1 MLAALPAHSFMRCRD
16 SQGFCCRCSADEIL
30 HSIAAPLLGGN
41 TQMTRASLNC
51 ANSGSRASAHCLRTD
66 DSWWFAVRCGMG
78 GGWVGAVNGG
88 AGARWCVRV
97 TPPPPAAGAGW
108 RGAARG
114 HTCAW
119 GGVRAGRVG
128 GCMGGLDGRA
138 RGGVASFCL
147 TRTSPC
153 PAAPPTGILRGQLP
167 AAVPGGSERDC
178 LPSRRQRQRQWHGR
192 RGARARA
199 LALCLPQHRDAGHHP
214 QPALHAHLGQ
224 DRGGT
229 AAGGS
234 GGVLPDP
241 QPGRTVPAAAH
252 LPRCVGVRG
261 AARAPPLCTRTSSG
275 RAVGGALARCA
286 ATAAAACW
294 LPVMPPP
301 LLRPPFTL
309 CQARARRRL
318 TPDTTTSGCWFQP
331 TWSPWMGWNATRL
344 AWATGTHG
352 ACGGTWRPRARGN
365 GNARPPP
372 PPPDLPPCLP
382 HPSRSAFRN
391 AQGSSRCSMAPGS
404 CLANQ
409 IYNIYYE
416 GEWVAGWMGRRG
428 GGSRAHARFGFT
440 ARLAP
445 MRRLYTNPTAQRQR
459 LPPALAGLA
468 PPPSR
473 SGPCGKGPGAPVLYW
488 AVRRGARQHRPG
500 WRHARPPPH
509 THTPRTHAAALP
521 QSCRPPTSPLS
532 ACCTPPPLHSPQM
545 SGEQRNGS
553 LWLSLNLPLPFIK
566 SSLVTLSVAADDV
579 QLVVNRAPARIL
591 SAKVRAGSGGG
602 VGWGGVDVC
611 GWGRGAHSL
620 LPGLTAS
627 CHVCR
632 PAPRTPAPPSRC
644 APTT

>member
-1 MLAALPAHSFMRCRD
+1 MTVSPAAANGSANGTAGAAPAPAPSPSASPSTETLVITPSQPFMRTSAKTVAAQLLGDLEGYSQIPNLAGQYLLLPTYPGVWGCVGQPAPRPSARAPAAGVRLVGPWRGALP
-16 SQGFCCRCSADEIL
+16 
-30 HSIAAPLLGGN
+30 PL
-41 TQMTRASLNC
+41 
-51 ANSGSRASAHCLRTD
+51 
-66 DSWWFAVRCGMG
+66 
-78 GGWVGAVNGG
+78 
-88 AGARWCVRV
+88 
-97 TPPPPAAGAGW
+97 PPPAGCQSCRRRCSVPPSPSARRGPAGGLHQTLQRVDAGSSQHGHPGWAGMQQDWRGLQARTERAGAHG
-108 RGAARG
+108 G
-114 HTCAW
+114 H
-119 GGVRAGRVG
+119 
-128 GCMGGLDGRA
+128 
-138 RGGVASFCL
+138 
-147 TRTSPC
+147 
-153 PAAPPTGILRGQLP
+153 
-167 AAVPGGSERDC
+167 
-178 LPSRRQRQRQWHGR
+178 
-192 RGARARA
+192 A
-199 LALCLPQHRDAGHHP
+199 LE
-214 QPALHAHLGQ
+214 
-224 DRGGT
+224 
-229 AAGGS
+229 
-234 GGVLPDP
+234 
-241 QPGRTVPAAAH
+241 
-252 LPRCVGVRG
+252 
-261 AARAPPLCTRTSSG
+261 
-275 RAVGGALARCA
+275 
-286 ATAAAACW
+286 ATA
-294 LPVMPPP
+294 
-301 LLRPPFTL
+301 T
-309 CQARARRRL
+309 RA
-318 TPDTTTSGCWFQP
+318 
-331 TWSPWMGWNATRL
+331 
-344 AWATGTHG
+344 
-352 ACGGTWRPRARGN
+352 
-365 GNARPPP
+365 PPP

-591 SAKVRAGSGGG
+591 SAKVRAGCGGG